1 MTPFYNS
8 ERRRSPDRQIGDT
21 DMLQKQKGYVM
32 GICIDGVPCTFK
44 GVLKMAE
51 EERKTSEPSEQ
62 PG

>member
-8 ERRRSPDRQIGDT
+8 ERRRSPD
-21 DMLQKQKGYVM
+21 QKQKGYVM

-51 EERKTSEPSEQ
+51 EERKTSEQ

>member
-1 MTPFYNS
+1 
-8 ERRRSPDRQIGDT
+8 
-21 DMLQKQKGYVM
+21 MLQKQNGYVM

>member
-32 GICIDGVPCTFK
+32 GICIDGVHCTFK